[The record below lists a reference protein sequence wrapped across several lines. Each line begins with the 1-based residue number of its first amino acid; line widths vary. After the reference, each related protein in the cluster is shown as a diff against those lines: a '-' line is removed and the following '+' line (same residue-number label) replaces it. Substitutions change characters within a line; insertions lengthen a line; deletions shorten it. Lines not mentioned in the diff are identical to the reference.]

1 MSRRRLL
8 SLFFSRRASSQSARP
23 DQEIHDARQWLSAL
37 SPKSIPRLGQVS
49 FSRASGPGGQN
60 VNKVNSK
67 ATLKVP
73 LQDLL
78 PLVPRLLHPVLR
90 TSRYATDRS
99 QSLVIQSDESRKQA
113 ANVDSCYDKLYE
125 LLQSMANEVIP
136 GETSPEQKDR
146 VQKLQRAQNEARIKD
161 KKLHSS
167 KKSSRRGKYDD

>member
-1 MSRRRLL
+1 MSRRLL
-8 SLFFSRRASSQSARP
+8 SLVFSRRASSQPARP

-37 SPKSIPRLGQVS
+37 SPESIPRLGQVS

-60 VNKVNSK
+60 

-90 TSRYATDRS
+90 ASRYATDRS

-125 LLQSMANEVIP
+125 LLQSMAHEVIP
-136 GETSPEQKDR
+136 GETSPEQRHR
-146 VQKLQRAQNEARIKD
+146 VQKLQRAQNEARIKN

-167 KKSSRRGKYDD
+167 KKSSRRGKHDD